1 MSHITQTKLNRTYQG
16 SIKDGPIKNLKVE
29 PPTNRTEETF
39 EWKGVTLKTWMSPGQ
54 VINKEK
60 LYKRYL
66 IGVGRNKYNNRVE
79 ELFENYGNRK

>member
-1 MSHITQTKLNRTYQG
+1 MSKVTLTKLNRKYEA
-16 SIKDGPIKNLKVE
+16 SMRDGTVAKPKVE

-60 LYKRYL
+60 LWKQEMKR
-66 IGVGRNKYNNRVE
+66 RE
-79 ELFENYGNRK
+79 QEWRK